1 MKKQRVLI
9 YEHGKT
15 EFFYPWRCG
24 LYHFEVRIEDTTYYG
39 ISNRTEKLFDDQ
51 I

>member
-1 MKKQRVLI
+1 MKKNKKVLI

-24 LYHFEVRIEDTTYYG
+24 LYHFEVNIEDRTYYG
-39 ISNRTEKLFDDQ
+39 AFQVVPKKFF
-51 I
+51 